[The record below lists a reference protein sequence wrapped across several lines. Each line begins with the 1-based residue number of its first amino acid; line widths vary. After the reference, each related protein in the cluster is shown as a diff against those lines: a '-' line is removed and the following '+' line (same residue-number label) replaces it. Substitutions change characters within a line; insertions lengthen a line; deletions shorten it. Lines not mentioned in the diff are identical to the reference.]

1 MGLLL
6 LPRQT
11 HKYQWS
17 RTEIWARRRGAL
29 NKRRRIKSLVCLK
42 EHDAKSAGLSYASI
56 TTSVYFR
63 DHVACYRCILTRIG
77 NLHRVSYIQ
86 TALRTSGSIFIGCL
100 GIFYLLRERLLN
112 ADLAQSSTFVRKISI
127 KVNGGCFQIF
137 FFYLINTPAFTFQSL
152 YVDSLCKINFFKQ
165 IFFVYNYFYVTRK
178 KNKIQRSISAAFKSH
193 FLFAIKKHEYIF
205 RREVRLK
212 NRFGRKNVN
221 FHISLFFKDYS
232 SNFSSQRV
240 RFVCKHSINI
250 TRGFRR
256 YNRLPVSM
264 NYNRKPGRCQRANET
279 KRTISF

>member
-86 TALRTSGSIFIGCL
+86 TALRTPGTIFIGCL
-100 GIFYLLRERLLN
+100 GIFYLLRERLF
-112 ADLAQSSTFVRKISI
+112 ATQISPFVRKISI
-127 KVNGGCFQIF
+127 KVNGGCLQIF
-137 FFYLINTPAFTFQSL
+137 FSYLINTLGFIFQSL
-152 YVDSLCKINFFKQ
+152 YSNKRQQFHFDISKQ
-165 IFFVYNYFYVTRK
+165 IFFVYNYFYIMRK
-178 KNKIQRSISAAFKSH
+178 RNNKNESQVLNRHI
-193 FLFAIKKHEYIF
+193 LFAIKNHEYIF
-205 RREVRLK
+205 LHTYFRREVKLCQIEK
-212 NRFGRKNVN
+212 YGEKN

-232 SNFSSQRV
+232 SNFSSQR
-240 RFVCKHSINI
+240 FDNLCKHSINI
-250 TRGFRR
+250 TRGIFEDII
-256 YNRLPVSM
+256 
-264 NYNRKPGRCQRANET
+264 GCQLA
-279 KRTISF
+279 